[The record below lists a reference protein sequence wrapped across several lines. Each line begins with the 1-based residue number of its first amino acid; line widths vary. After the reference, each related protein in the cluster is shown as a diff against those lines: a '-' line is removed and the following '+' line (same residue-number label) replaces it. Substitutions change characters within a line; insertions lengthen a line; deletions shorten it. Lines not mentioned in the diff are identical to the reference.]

1 MLKKL
6 MVIGIL
12 FSLVA
17 GARADYIEDR
27 KAAMALVKAGKT
39 EEALVAFNKMA
50 EGPITAYQKS
60 DALEQAVLC
69 ALNLKRS
76 DQAMKLAGTI
86 PLQPVSKLCQMRILT
101 ADRQWQALIDQ
112 FKDEDLNRWPDSLAG
127 EAFQTRGDTYAAL
140 KNGPAAAADL
150 KKATEYLTD
159 VNSLGLALTALGGV
173 YENLLKD
180 DDLALETYRKVYAAS
195 TVYKHASAAMAAAGI
210 LQRRNKADE
219 AIRELDTIDIKEM
232 APCNLRAATLN
243 AYADAYAAQGKKAEA
258 IAKYKEVLNE
268 TAAEPWRKEAC
279 EKQIKA
285 LEAALK

>member
-1 MLKKL
+1 MLKSI
-6 MVIGIL
+6 VTIGVL

-17 GARADYIEDR
+17 GARAGYIEDR
-27 KAAMALVKAGKT
+27 KAALELNKAGKT
-39 EEALVAFNKMA
+39 EEALAAFNKMA

-69 ALNLKRS
+69 ALSLKRS

-86 PLQPVSKLCQMRILT
+86 PLPPVSKLCQMRILT
-101 ADRQWQALIDQ
+101 ADRQWQALIDK
-112 FKDEDLNRWPDSLAG
+112 FKDEDITRWPDGLAG
-127 EAFQTRGDTYAAL
+127 EAFETRGDTYAAL
-140 KNGPAAAADL
+140 KNGPAAVADL

-159 VNSLGLALTALGGV
+159 VNSLGLALTSLGGA

-180 DDLALETYRKVYAAS
+180 DDLALATYRKVYAAS
-195 TVYKHASAAMAAAGI
+195 TVYKHAAAAMAAAGI
-210 LQRRNKADE
+210 LQRRDKADE

-232 APCNLRAATLN
+232 VPCGLRAATLN
-243 AYADAYAAQGKKAEA
+243 AYADAYAVLGKKAEA

-268 TAAEPWRKEAC
+268 TAVEPWRKEAC

-285 LEAALK
+285 LQGSTL